1 MRSTLVIILG
11 FVMIFGTASVI
22 AVKIDHS
29 SDLIQDQLKKAEV
42 LLQSKQWDEA
52 SSVIDDAYDSWLG
65 AKNWWAVFLNHSTL
79 DSIEIS
85 YQRLQ
90 QFALTQDVSQSLA
103 ELHTLKILLEN
114 IPESESLRLNNIL

>member
-11 FVMIFGTASVI
+11 FIIIFSTASII

-29 SDLIQDQLKKAEV
+29 SELIQDQLEEADV
-42 LLQSKQWDEA
+42 LLQSQQWDEA
-52 SSVIDDAYDSWLG
+52 SSVIADAYDSWLG
-65 AKNWWAVFLNHSTL
+65 AKSWWAVFLNHSTL

-85 YQRLQ
+85 YKRLQ
-90 QFALTQDVSQSLA
+90 QFALTKDVSQSLA